1 MLIFKG
7 AKLQGFGTY
16 LVNWLRTLSATCHIV
31 QQPIAIREGEKHR
44 ALKQTEML
52 NVSGVI
58 DCKRVGFTF
67 KSLFQGA
74 NIRASTREECEA
86 RGKNVYSKS
95 HSPFSASL
103 HVFCLTVS
111 AHLTTQKYRR
121 FCGLAVRY
129 QNKLPSTRF
138 FSSLL
143 I

>member
-1 MLIFKG
+1 MLIFNG
-7 AKLQGFGTY
+7 AKLQGFGAY

-31 QQPIAIREGEKHR
+31 QQPIAIRKGEKHR

-58 DCKRVGFTF
+58 DCKTVGFSF

-103 HVFCLTVS
+103 NAFCLTVR
-111 AHLTTQKYRR
+111 AHLTKQKHRQ
-121 FCGLAVRY
+121 FCTVWRCAIKTNFPQQGSFHRC
-129 QNKLPSTRF
+129 
-138 FSSLL
+138 
-143 I
+143 

>member
-1 MLIFKG
+1 MIFNG

-31 QQPIAIREGEKHR
+31 QQPIAIRKGEKHR

-58 DCKRVGFTF
+58 DCKTVGFSF

-74 NIRASTREECEA
+74 NIRASTCEECEG

-95 HSPFSASL
+95 HSPFSVSL
-103 HVFCLTVS
+103 HAFCLTVR
-111 AHLTTQKYRR
+111 AHLIAQKYRR
-121 FCGLAVRY
+121 FCTVWRCAIKTDFPQQGSFHRC
-129 QNKLPSTRF
+129 
-138 FSSLL
+138 
-143 I
+143 

>member
-1 MLIFKG
+1 MLIFNG

-16 LVNWLRTLSATCHIV
+16 LVNWLRTLSASSHII

-52 NVSGVI
+52 NVSSVI
-58 DCKRVGFTF
+58 DCKTVGFSF

-74 NIRASTREECEA
+74 NIAREECEA

-103 HVFCLTVS
+103 NAFCLTVR
-111 AHLTTQKYRR
+111 AHLIKQKYRR

>member
-1 MLIFKG
+1 MLIFDG

-16 LVNWLRTLSATCHIV
+16 LVNWLRTLSASSHII

-44 ALKQTEML
+44 ALKQTEMR
-52 NVSGVI
+52 NVSSVI
-58 DCKRVGFTF
+58 DCKTVGFSF

-74 NIRASTREECEA
+74 NIAREECEA

-111 AHLTTQKYRR
+111 AHLIKQKYRR

-129 QNKLPSTRF
+129 QNRLPSTRF

-143 I
+143 M

>member
-1 MLIFKG
+1 MLIFNG

-31 QQPIAIREGEKHR
+31 QQPIAIRKGEKHR

-58 DCKRVGFTF
+58 DCKKVGFSF

-74 NIRASTREECEA
+74 NIRASMREECEA

-103 HVFCLTVS
+103 HAFCLTVR
-111 AHLTTQKYRR
+111 AHLIAQKYRW
-121 FCGLAVRY
+121 FCTVWRCAIKTDFPQQGSFHRC
-129 QNKLPSTRF
+129 
-138 FSSLL
+138 
-143 I
+143 